1 MLLVYVQNVYT
12 SSCFEYV
19 PTKRLIEILCGSANI
34 TDLHNAFG
42 PSLIKNES
50 PGVWLLDASIKIKD
64 GATFYINSTDTEW
77 LKVNSTAGSAHN
89 IIPQGNMRIDSIRLT
104 SWDVFF

>member
-1 MLLVYVQNVYT
+1 M
-12 SSCFEYV
+12 
-19 PTKRLIEILCGSANI
+19 R
-34 TDLHNAFG
+34 

-89 IIPQGNMRIDSIRLT
+89 IIPQGNIRIDSIRLT
-104 SWDVFF
+104 SWDASSDNFAEISPDGKSPRSFIRIEKGNGTTEISNS